1 LLGRG
6 HTWSDALENLIRIIC
21 QKEGLE
27 ARIIS
32 TLSGGQVNQVFLIDD
47 AHVIR
52 IGSREDAFQ
61 RLKQETELVQRLTQ
75 DIPVPRVIA
84 FGQHNG
90 HVYQIQQFIRGQ
102 KLHSAW
108 KHFPPEVQDRIVA
121 ELATHLK
128 TLHKMVF
135 PQFGYFHLPAS
146 WNDSWLEFFTD
157 QFTNTLAEIKALGI
171 RIAPDLLAAAVS
183 YFDEHKQALQEGVPA
198 LVHGDLWPGNILV
211 EQAKIAAI
219 LDFEYSV
226 QAPRDFELVK
236 MEDFCLYPNDYAEEE
251 NEVFCTADFA
261 NFIPLLR
268 KHDPELFE
276 TRRLRERLNL
286 YHLESTLSDYLAW
299 RKANL
304 GAIPIESLQAMGFVN
319 ARITNILFKHGTR
332 MF

>member
-1 LLGRG
+1 M
-6 HTWSDALENLIRIIC
+6 EKLIRTIC
-21 QKEGLE
+21 QKEGLD
-27 ARIIS
+27 ARKIS
-32 TLSGGQVNQVFLIDD
+32 PLSDGQVNQVFRIDETY
-47 AHVIR
+47 VIR

-61 RLKQETELVQRLTQ
+61 RLRQETELIHRLAQ

-90 HVYQIQQFIRGQ
+90 HVYQIQQYILGQ

-108 KHFPPEVQDRIVA
+108 KHFSPEAQDRIVA
-121 ELATHLK
+121 EFASHLK

-135 PQFGYFHLPAS
+135 PQYGYLYDPAS
-146 WNDSWLEFFTD
+146 RYDSWLVFFTD
-157 QFTNTLAEIKALGI
+157 QFKNTLAEVKALGI
-171 RIAPDLLAAAVS
+171 PIAPDLLASAES
-183 YFDEHKQALQEGVPA
+183 YFDEHKHTLQEGAPV

-211 EQAKIAAI
+211 EQEKIAAI

-226 QAPRDFELVK
+226 QAPRDFELLK
-236 MEDFCLYPNDYAEEE
+236 MEDFCLYPNDYAEEG
-251 NEVFCTADFA
+251 NEVYCTADFA
-261 NFIPLLR
+261 NFFPLLR
-268 KHDPELFE
+268 KHEPELFE